1 MSDPQEDIREDV
13 RDRQSET
20 HEVTEFLRAWRQ
32 GDRGSYDRL
41 IEKVHKQ
48 LHQLAERQLSG
59 RSRDLL
65 RPTELVN
72 MAYLKLMGAAQED
85 WRDRRH
91 FFGVAAR
98 AMRWLV
104 MDWVRKY
111 RAREHRGEVVSL
123 DQLVADQFEDLMPA
137 PVETLLAFDEALTR
151 LEEAGERNERKVRL
165 VELRCFG
172 GFSVE
177 EAADL
182 LEVDRATA
190 YRDWKFARAWLH
202 LALTGRALNGKEAR

>member
-1 MSDPQEDIREDV
+1 MIPDASGHFTRLTATREKGMSNPQDIHDQ
-13 RDRQSET
+13 QSET
-20 HEVTEFLRAWRQ
+20 HEITELLRAWRQ
-32 GDRGSYDRL
+32 GDQGSYDRL

-48 LHQLAERQLSG
+48 LHQLAKRQLSG
-59 RSRDLL
+59 QSHDLL

-72 MAYLKLMGAAQED
+72 MAYLKLMGAAQVD
-85 WRDRRH
+85 WQDRRH
-91 FFGVAAR
+91 FFNVAAQ

-123 DQLVADQFEDLMPA
+123 DHLAADQFEKLLTATP
-137 PVETLLAFDEALTR
+137 ETLLAFDEALTS
-151 LEEAGERNERKVRL
+151 LEASGERYERTARL

-182 LEVDRATA
+182 LEVDRA
-190 YRDWKFARAWLH
+190 
-202 LALTGRALNGKEAR
+202 

>member
-1 MSDPQEDIREDV
+1 MSDPQDL
-13 RDRQSET
+13 RDQQSET
-20 HEVTEFLRAWRQ
+20 HEVTELLRAWRQ
-32 GDRGSYDRL
+32 GNRGSYDRL

-48 LHQLAERQLSG
+48 LHQLAEGQLRG
-59 RSRDLL
+59 QSRDLL

-72 MAYLKLMGAAQED
+72 MVYLKLMGAAQVD
-85 WRDRRH
+85 WQDRRH
-91 FFGVAAR
+91 FFNVAAK

-104 MDWVRKY
+104 MDWARKY
-111 RAREHRGEVVSL
+111 HSEVLSL
-123 DQLVADQFEDLMPA
+123 DQLAADQLENLMTA
-137 PVETLLAFDEALTR
+137 PPETLLALDEALTS
-151 LEEAGERNERKVRL
+151 LEESGERNERKVRL

>member
-1 MSDPQEDIREDV
+1 MSDPQDIREDI
-13 RDRQSET
+13 RDQQSET
-20 HEVTEFLRAWRQ
+20 HEVTELLRAWRQ
-32 GDRGSYDRL
+32 GDRDSYDRL

-59 RSRDLL
+59 QSHDLL

-72 MAYLKLMGAAQED
+72 MAYLKLMGAEQVD
-85 WRDRRH
+85 WQDRRH
-91 FFGVAAR
+91 FFKVAAK

-111 RAREHRGEVVSL
+111 RAREHRGEIVAL
-123 DQLVADQFEDLMPA
+123 DQMSADQIEHPMAASP
-137 PVETLLAFDEALTR
+137 ETLLAFDEALTS
-151 LEEAGERNERKVRL
+151 LEKSSERNERRVRL

-177 EAADL
+177 EAAEL

-190 YRDWKFARAWLH
+190 FRDWKFARAWLH

>member
-1 MSDPQEDIREDV
+1 MSDSQYIHEQ
-13 RDRQSET
+13 QSET
-20 HEVTEFLRAWRQ
+20 HEITELLRAWRQ

-48 LHQLAERQLSG
+48 LHRLAERQLSG
-59 RSRDLL
+59 QRDDLL

-72 MAYLKLMGAAQED
+72 MAYIKLIGAAQVE
-85 WRDRRH
+85 WQDRRH
-91 FFGVAAR
+91 FFNVAAK

-104 MDWVRKY
+104 MDWARKY
-111 RAREHRGEVVSL
+111 RGEVLSL
-123 DQLVADQFEDLMPA
+123 DQLAADQLEKLMTA
-137 PVETLLAFDEALTR
+137 PPEILLAFDEALTS
-151 LEEAGERNERKVRL
+151 LEESGERNARKARL

-190 YRDWKFARAWLH
+190 FRDWKFARAWLY
-202 LALTGRALNGKEAR
+202 RALNGKETR

>member
-1 MSDPQEDIREDV
+1 MSDPQDI

-20 HEVTEFLRAWRQ
+20 HEVTELLRAWRH

-41 IEKVHKQ
+41 IEKVHEQ
-48 LHQLAERQLSG
+48 LHQLAERQLNG
-59 RSRDLL
+59 QDRDLL

-72 MAYLKLMGAAQED
+72 MTYLKLMGAAQVE
-85 WRDRRH
+85 WQDRRH
-91 FFGVAAR
+91 FFSVAAK

-111 RAREHRGEVVSL
+111 RGGFLSL
-123 DQLVADQFEDLMPA
+123 DQLTGDQFENPTTAPA
-137 PVETLLAFDEALTR
+137 ETLLAFDEALTI
-151 LEEAGERNERKVRL
+151 LEESDERKVRL

-177 EAADL
+177 EAAEL
-182 LEVDRATA
+182 LGVDRATA
-190 YRDWKFARAWLH
+190 YRDWKFARAWLS
-202 LALTGRALNGKEAR
+202 RALNGEVA

>member
-1 MSDPQEDIREDV
+1 MSDPQDIHD
-13 RDRQSET
+13 QQTET
-20 HEVTEFLRAWRQ
+20 HEVTELLRAWRQ

-48 LHQLAERQLSG
+48 LHQLAERQLIG
-59 RSRDLL
+59 QRPDLL

-72 MAYLKLMGAAQED
+72 MAYLKLMGAAQVN
-85 WRDRRH
+85 WQDRRH
-91 FFGVAAR
+91 FFRVAAQ

-104 MDWVRKY
+104 MDWARKY
-111 RAREHRGEVVSL
+111 RGEAVSL
-123 DQLVADQFEDLMPA
+123 DQLAADQFENLMTAPA
-137 PVETLLAFDEALTR
+137 ETLLAFNEALTS
-151 LEEAGERNERKVRL
+151 LEESGERNKRKVRL

-172 GFSVE
+172 GFSVD

-202 LALTGRALNGKEAR
+202 RALTGRALIGKEAK

>member
-1 MSDPQEDIREDV
+1 MSDPQDV
-13 RDRQSET
+13 HDQDPET
-20 HEVTEFLRAWRQ
+20 HEVTELLRAWRR

-41 IEKVHKQ
+41 INKVHTH
-48 LHQLAERQLSG
+48 LHQLAEMQLSHQG
-59 RSRDLL
+59 RDLL
-65 RPTELVN
+65 QPTELVN
-72 MAYLKLMGAAQED
+72 MVYLKLMGAAQVD
-85 WRDRRH
+85 WQDRRH
-91 FFGVAAR
+91 FFNVAAQ

-111 RAREHRGEVVSL
+111 QARERRGELVSL
-123 DQLVADQFEDLMPA
+123 DHLAADQFEKLVMATP
-137 PVETLLAFDEALTR
+137 ETLLAFDEALTS
-151 LEEAGERNERKVRL
+151 LEASGERYGRTARL

-172 GFSVE
+172 GFSIE

-202 LALTGRALNGKEAR
+202 RALNGEES

>member
-1 MSDPQEDIREDV
+1 MSDPQDIREDV
-13 RDRQSET
+13 RDQQSET
-20 HEVTEFLRAWRQ
+20 HEVTELLRAWRQ
-32 GDRGSYDRL
+32 GDRSSYDRL
-41 IEKVHKQ
+41 IKKVHAH
-48 LHQLAERQLSG
+48 LHQLAEMQLSG
-59 RSRDLL
+59 QGRDLL
-65 RPTELVN
+65 QPAELVN
-72 MAYLKLMGAAQED
+72 MAYLKLRGAAQVD
-85 WRDRRH
+85 WQDRRH
-91 FFGVAAR
+91 FFNVAAQ

-123 DQLVADQFEDLMPA
+123 DHLAADQFEKLASSSP
-137 PVETLLAFDEALTR
+137 ETLLAFDEALTS
-151 LEEAGERNERKVRL
+151 LEASGERYVRTARL

-190 YRDWKFARAWLH
+190 YRDWRFARAWLR
-202 LALTGRALNGKEAR
+202 RALNGEETK

>member
-1 MSDPQEDIREDV
+1 MSDPLNIRNP
-13 RDRQSET
+13 QSET
-20 HEVTEFLRAWRQ
+20 HEVTELLRAWRR

-41 IEKVHKQ
+41 INKVHTH
-48 LHQLAERQLSG
+48 LHQLAEMQLSG
-59 RSRDLL
+59 QGRDLL
-65 RPTELVN
+65 QPTELVN
-72 MAYLKLMGAAQED
+72 MVYLKLMGAEQVD
-85 WRDRRH
+85 WQDRRH
-91 FFGVAAR
+91 FFNVAAQ

-123 DQLVADQFEDLMPA
+123 DHLAADQLKQLTTASP
-137 PVETLLAFDEALTR
+137 ETLLAFDEALTS
-151 LEEAGERNERKVRL
+151 LEASGERYERTARL

-182 LEVDRATA
+182 LKVNRATA
-190 YRDWKFARAWLH
+190 FRDWRFARAWLR
-202 LALTGRALNGKEAR
+202 RALNGGAQ